1 MPRPKTGE
9 SKKDYIT
16 RAIPAM
22 IHEGYP
28 LKEAQGRAFGF
39 WNTYSGGGK
48 KKKKGK

>member
-1 MPRPKTGE
+1 MPKPKVGE
-9 SKKDYIT
+9 SKQNYIM

-39 WNTYSGGGK
+39 WKTYSGAGK
-48 KKKKGK
+48 KKRGKK